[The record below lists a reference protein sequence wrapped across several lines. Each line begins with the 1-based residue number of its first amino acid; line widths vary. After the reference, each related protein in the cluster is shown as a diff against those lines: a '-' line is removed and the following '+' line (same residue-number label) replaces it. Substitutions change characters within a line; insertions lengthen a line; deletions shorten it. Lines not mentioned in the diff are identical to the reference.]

1 MPKRSR
7 SRKGSDEGNGGPSK
21 RGRLGNIQSNVME
34 TPPPLPPRDRNV
46 SQPND
51 PLEAAERG
59 LAEGWDQL
67 REVEPIARLIEAD
80 NAPQPIEED
89 RTPPSPYGPNEWRGD
104 RFPLTRENL
113 QLQANMGAPPPDFRV
128 NYRNPTRAES
138 IEMDIASSER
148 RANRLRAEAQR
159 LEEDARRRRASLGIR
174 NMQNTAGQLINR
186 AVTPIRNVLSA
197 ANNSVD
203 RTRRNLLEPGARA
216 IASGAMN
223 AMARAGEGIFD
234 VAQENRINRLGV
246 AAVNDPGQHAINLE
260 HRDRLRNL
268 RSMSPAERVRMLQ
281 RNRPADQLQDRNP
294 HGGGARKLT
303 PLEVQEILDNDDG
316 DHKKINRR
324 SARRTNRK
332 SARRT
337 NRRTGRRS

>member
-7 SRKGSDEGNGGPSK
+7 KGNDEGSAGPSK
-21 RGRLGNIQSNVME
+21 RGKRGNLQSNDMGPQ
-34 TPPPLPPRDRNV
+34 PPPLPPRDGIV
-46 SQPND
+46 SPPND

-59 LAEGWDQL
+59 LAEGWNQL

-80 NAPQPIEED
+80 NTPQPIEGD
-89 RTPPSPYGPNEWRGD
+89 RAPPSPYGPNEWRGD
-104 RFPLTRENL
+104 RFPLTRQNI
-113 QLQANMGAPPPDFRV
+113 QLQADMGAPPPDFRV
-128 NYRNPTRAES
+128 NYRNPTREES

-159 LEEDARRRRASLGIR
+159 LEEDARRRRASLGLT
-174 NMQNTAGQLINR
+174 NLQNTAGQFINR

-197 ANNSVD
+197 ATNSAD

-246 AAVNDPGQHAINLE
+246 SGVNDPGQHARNLE
-260 HRDRLRNL
+260 HRERLRNPGAY
-268 RSMSPAERVRMLQ
+268 RARMLQ
-281 RNRPADQLQDRNP
+281 RNSPGDQLQDRNQLDLLKCKQ
-294 HGGGARKLT
+294 KL
-303 PLEVQEILDNDDG
+303 
-316 DHKKINRR
+316 
-324 SARRTNRK
+324 
-332 SARRT
+332 
-337 NRRTGRRS
+337 